1 MYTQTEDGAFQGDKN
16 YNRLSTPESYA
27 APIECK
33 TNCVLWDKTALIRLQ
48 RHAGTDESTSVTGGL

>member
-27 APIECK
+27 VPLSVDF
-33 TNCVLWDKTALIRLQ
+33 CVLWDKTALIRLQ
-48 RHAGTDESTSVTGGL
+48 RHAGTDESTSVTGGF